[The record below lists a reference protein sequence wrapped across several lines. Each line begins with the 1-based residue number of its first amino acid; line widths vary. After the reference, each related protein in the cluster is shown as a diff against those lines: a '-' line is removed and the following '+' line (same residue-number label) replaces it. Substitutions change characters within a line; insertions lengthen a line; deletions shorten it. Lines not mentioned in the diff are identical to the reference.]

1 MLFWIGPQQH
11 RKQKQKLPS
20 GIMPNFCTAKET
32 INRVCRCPAEWE
44 NIYASFS
51 PDRGLIS
58 IIYTELKKI
67 FKKAK

>member
-1 MLFWIGPQQH
+1 
-11 RKQKQKLPS
+11 
-20 GIMPNFCTAKET
+20 MPNFCTAKET